1 MIDSYAELTGDHHWI
16 HVDVARAAREM
27 PDGKTIA
34 HGLLVLSFAPKLKDD
49 VYRIRSAARG

>member
-1 MIDSYAELTGDHHWI
+1 
-16 HVDVARAAREM
+16 M

-49 VYRIRSAARG
+49 AYADPDPAARG